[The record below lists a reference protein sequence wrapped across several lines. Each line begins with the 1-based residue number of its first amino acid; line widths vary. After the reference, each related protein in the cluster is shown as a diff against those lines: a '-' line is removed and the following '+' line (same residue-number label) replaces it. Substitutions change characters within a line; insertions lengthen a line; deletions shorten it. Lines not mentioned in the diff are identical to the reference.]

1 MIYGELG
8 VTPLE
13 IDIKTRILSYR
24 AKLIENKENGILS
37 SDIYRIT
44 YEMHRH
50 KIIKSC
56 WIDNNKKKLY
66 SIAFS
71 GFWIGQS
78 YLNA

>member
-13 IDIKTRILSYR
+13 IDIKKRILSYW

-44 YEMHRH
+44 YEMHRR

-56 WIDNNKKKLY
+56 WIDNVKKICIQSHFL
-66 SIAFS
+66 AF
-71 GFWIGQS
+71 G
-78 YLNA
+78 LANLV